1 MKQQSLGG
9 RTEAADDDEGERM
22 ERETR
27 GLSSFGM
34 DPVPAQSVQGQHQ
47 HLIPAV
53 PQQLQSTLGF
63 RHFLDIFKCGK
74 VTWLSVA
81 WLSPSEGHAS
91 IPGEGTAESLE
102 KERAGNVQERQ
113 QRRLGKA
120 SALAVQTQ
128 GSLSTRR
135 DCCWKGMEHPQHIFS
150 FFNNVVLQNPAVTR
164 REEKG
169 IEHFSINTALL
180 FIITCWYF

>member
-1 MKQQSLGG
+1 MMKERGWKGRREVYPHLGWIPCQPSLC
-9 RTEAADDDEGERM
+9 RVSTS
-22 ERETR
+22 TSSQLC
-27 GLSSFGM
+27 LSSFRAHWVSG
-34 DPVPAQSVQGQHQ
+34 
-47 HLIPAV
+47 I
-53 PQQLQSTLGF
+53 
-63 RHFLDIFKCGK
+63 FLDIFKCGK

-180 FIITCWYF
+180 FVITCWYF